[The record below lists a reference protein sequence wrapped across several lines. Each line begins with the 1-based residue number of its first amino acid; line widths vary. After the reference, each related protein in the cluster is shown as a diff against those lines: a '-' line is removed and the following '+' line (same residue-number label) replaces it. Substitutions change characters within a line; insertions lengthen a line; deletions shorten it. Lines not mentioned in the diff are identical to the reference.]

1 MVGSVKTFEQESRMT
16 DTVCPIWHSPA
27 RIVPGYEGADG
38 LGVYSERAGGHYFI
52 SRTAQTMLLR
62 GVVVR
67 QRIALTHEI
76 CDHNAL
82 GSTFEISSATLNG
95 LPSKPNFPAQ
105 DRADR
110 LLRYLISRS
119 GYLGKIIEFPWDA
132 IKNDNPNIYIFATL
146 PGKAHFPLLAWS
158 DSLEIE
164 EVDFL
169 LEMLVADGAIKRSGG
184 GSETSLIVLPKG
196 YTRFAQ
202 NNSQAT
208 NDQAFVAMW
217 FDPSVNSAYEN
228 GIEVAVR
235 DCGYSPM
242 RIDRKEHLNKID
254 DEIVAEIKRS
264 KFVVADF
271 TSEPD
276 KPRGGVYFEAGYAMG
291 MGIPV
296 VWTCREDLIGQV
308 HFDTRQFNH
317 IVWKDPAEL
326 AEKLKN
332 RILATIGQ
340 GPIQKYG

>member
-1 MVGSVKTFEQESRMT
+1 MIGIA
-16 DTVCPIWHSPA
+16 CPIWGTPA
-27 RIVPGYEGADG
+27 TTLDGYQGEDG
-38 LGVYSERAGGHYFI
+38 VAVHSERAGGRYFI
-52 SRTAQTMLLR
+52 SRTAAATLNSIDD
-62 GVVVR
+62 V
-67 QRIALTHEI
+67 QRVALSHEI
-76 CDHNAL
+76 CNHNAL
-82 GSTFEISSATLNG
+82 ESILEISSTTLKG

-110 LLRYLISRS
+110 LLRYLITCSE
-119 GYLGKIIEFPWDA
+119 YLGKINKFPWDA
-132 IKNDNPNIYIFATL
+132 ITSHGSDLAFFGFH

-169 LEMLVADGAIKRSGG
+169 LDMLVADGAVKRTGG

-196 YTRFAQ
+196 YTRLSEKSAQ
-202 NNSQAT
+202 IST
-208 NDQAFVAMW
+208 DQAFIAMW
-217 FDPSVNSAYEN
+217 FDQSVNSAYEH
-228 GIEVAVR
+228 GIETAVR
-235 DCGYSPM
+235 ECGYSPM

-264 KFVVADF
+264 KFVIADF

-317 IVWKDPAEL
+317 IVWKDPTEL

-340 GPIQKYG
+340 GPIQK